1 MEIKM
6 SKILRA
12 IDSEGK
18 VRVFFIDSRDMVE
31 TARTI
36 HKTSPVATA
45 ALGRTLT
52 MTALIGSTMKDKEDT
67 VSVFIKGDGPLGQI
81 VTTARGDGSVKGYVA
96 NPAVHL
102 PKKANGK
109 LDVGGAVGKGSL
121 SITMDLGL
129 KEPYCGQVPLVTGE
143 IAEDFTYYYAKSQQ
157 IPTAISLGVLVDRDY
172 TVKQAGG
179 LFVQLMPG
187 CDEET
192 ADLIEKN
199 VTNLAPVTTM
209 LEEGMTPDLIVTSVF
224 AGLFFKYLDD
234 DEYNYKCDCSKE
246 KIEKALISLGE
257 KELKSM
263 IEEDHKAEVTCRF
276 CPEVYKFTEFDLIN
290 LLNKAKNK

>member
-1 MEIKM
+1 M

-12 IDSEGK
+12 IDSEGL
-18 VRVFFIDSRDMVE
+18 VRVSFVDSRDMVE
-31 TARTI
+31 EARKI
-36 HKTSPVATA
+36 HNTSPVATA

-52 MTALIGSTMKDKEDT
+52 MTALIGSGMKEKEDT

-81 VTTARGDGSVKGYVA
+81 VTTANGDGVVRGYVA
-96 NPAVHL
+96 NPRVHL
-102 PKKANGK
+102 PLKPNGK

-157 IPTAISLGVLVDRDY
+157 IPTAVSLGVLVDRDY

-192 ADLIEKN
+192 AELIEKN

-209 LEEGMTPDLIVTSVF
+209 LEEGMSPDLIVTSVF
-224 AGLFFKYLDD
+224 AGLFFKYLED
-234 DEYNYKCDCSKE
+234 DEYNYKCDCNRD

-257 KELKSM
+257 KELTDM
-263 IEEDHKAEVTCRF
+263 INEDHGAEVTCRF
-276 CPEVYKFTEFDLIN
+276 CPKVYKFTEFDLIE

>member
-1 MEIKM
+1 M
-6 SKILRA
+6 SKIIRA
-12 IDSEGK
+12 IDSQGL
-18 VRVFFIDSRDMVE
+18 VRVSFINSRDMVE
-31 TARTI
+31 EARRI

-52 MTALIGSTMKDKEDT
+52 MTALIGSGMKDKEDT

-81 VTTARGDGSVKGYVA
+81 VTTANGDGMVKGYVA

-102 PKKANGK
+102 PLKSNGK

-157 IPTAISLGVLVDRDY
+157 IPTAISLGVLVDTDY

-187 CDEET
+187 CDDET
-192 ADLIEKN
+192 AAIIEKN
-199 VTNLAPVTTM
+199 VTELPSVTTM
-209 LEEGMTPDLIVTSVF
+209 LEEGMSEDLIITSVF
-224 AGLFFKYLDD
+224 AGLFFKYLDE
-234 DEYNYKCDCSKE
+234 DEYNYKCDCSRG

-257 KELKSM
+257 KELRAM

-276 CPEVYKFTEFDLIN
+276 CPQAYKFTEFELIE
-290 LLNKAKNK
+290 LLNKAKIK

>member
-1 MEIKM
+1 M
-6 SKILRA
+6 SKILKA
-12 IDSEGK
+12 IDSQGL
-18 VRVFFIDSRDMVE
+18 VRVFFVDSRDIVE
-31 TARTI
+31 TARKI
-36 HKTSPVATA
+36 HNTSPVATA
-45 ALGRTLT
+45 ALGRAIT
-52 MTALIGSTMKDKEDT
+52 MTALIGSGMKDKEDT

-81 VTTARGDGSVKGYVA
+81 VTTANGNGSVKGYVA

-102 PKKANGK
+102 PLKDNGK

-187 CDEET
+187 CDDET
-192 ADLIEKN
+192 AALIEKN
-199 VTNLAPVTTM
+199 VTELPSVTTM

-234 DEYNYKCDCSKE
+234 DEYSYKCDCSRE
-246 KIEKALISLGE
+246 KIERALISLGE
-257 KELKSM
+257 KELKNM
-263 IEEDHKAEVTCRF
+263 IEEDHSAEVTCRF

>member
-1 MEIKM
+1 M

-12 IDSEGK
+12 IDSQGL
-18 VRVFFIDSRDMVE
+18 VRVSFINSRDMVE
-31 TARTI
+31 EARRI

-52 MTALIGSTMKDKEDT
+52 MTALIGSGMKDKEDT

-81 VTTARGDGSVKGYVA
+81 VTTANGDGMVKGYVA

-102 PKKANGK
+102 PLKSNGK

-157 IPTAISLGVLVDRDY
+157 IPTAISLGVLVDTDY

-187 CDEET
+187 CDDET
-192 ADLIEKN
+192 AAIIEKN
-199 VTNLAPVTTM
+199 VTELPPVTTM
-209 LEEGMTPDLIVTSVF
+209 LEEGMSEDLIITSVF
-224 AGLFFKYLDD
+224 AGLFFKYLDE
-234 DEYNYKCDCSKE
+234 DEYNYKCDCSRG

-257 KELKSM
+257 KELRAM
-263 IEEDHKAEVTCRF
+263 IEEDHKAEVSCRF
-276 CPEVYKFTEFDLIN
+276 CPQAYKFTEFELIE
-290 LLNKAKNK
+290 LLNKAKIK

>member
-1 MEIKM
+1 M
-6 SKILRA
+6 SKIIRA
-12 IDSEGK
+12 IDSQGL
-18 VRVFFIDSRDMVE
+18 VRVSFIDSRDMVE
-31 TARTI
+31 EARRI

-52 MTALIGSTMKDKEDT
+52 MTALIGSGMKDKRDT

-81 VTTARGDGSVKGYVA
+81 VTTANGDGAVKGYVA

-102 PKKANGK
+102 PLKSNGK

-121 SITMDLGL
+121 SMTMDLGL

-157 IPTAISLGVLVDRDY
+157 IPTAISLGVLVDTDY

-187 CDEET
+187 CDDET
-192 ADLIEKN
+192 AAIIEKN
-199 VTNLAPVTTM
+199 VTELPPVTTM
-209 LEEGMTPDLIVTSVF
+209 LEEGMSGDLIITSVM
-224 AGLFFKYLDD
+224 AGLFFKDLDGA
-234 DEYNYKCDCSKE
+234 EYNYKCDCSRE

-257 KELKSM
+257 KELLAM
-263 IEEDHKAEVTCRF
+263 INEDHKAEVTCRF
-276 CPEVYKFTEFDLIN
+276 CPEIYKFSEFELIE
-290 LLNKAKNK
+290 LLNKAKIK

>member
-1 MEIKM
+1 M

-12 IDSEGK
+12 IDSQGL
-18 VRVFFIDSRDMVE
+18 VRVFFIDGRDMVE
-31 TARTI
+31 KARQI
-36 HKTSPVATA
+36 HNTSPVATA
-45 ALGRTLT
+45 ALGRTLI
-52 MTALIGSTMKDKEDT
+52 MTALIGSGMKEKDDT

-81 VTTARGDGSVKGYVA
+81 VTTANGNGLVKGYVA

-102 PKKANGK
+102 PLKPNGK

-157 IPTAISLGVLVDRDY
+157 IPTAVSLGVLVDRDY

-179 LFVQLMPG
+179 LFVQLLPG
-187 CDEET
+187 CDDET
-192 ADLIEKN
+192 AALIEKN

-209 LEEGMTPDLIVTSVF
+209 LEEGMSPDLIVTSVF
-224 AGLFFKYLDD
+224 AGLFFKYLED
-234 DEYNYKCDCSKE
+234 DEYEYKCDCSRE

-257 KELKSM
+257 KELKAM
-263 IEEDHKAEVTCRF
+263 IEEDHFAEVTCRF
-276 CPEVYKFTEFDLIN
+276 CPNVYKFTEFDLIN

>member
-1 MEIKM
+1 M
-6 SKILRA
+6 SKIYKA
-12 IDSEGK
+12 IDSQGL
-18 VRVFFIDSRDMVE
+18 VRVFFVDSRDIVE
-31 TARTI
+31 TARKI
-36 HKTSPVATA
+36 HNTSPVATA
-45 ALGRTLT
+45 SLGRTLT
-52 MTALIGSTMKDKEDT
+52 MTALIGSGMKDKEDT

-81 VTTARGDGSVKGYVA
+81 VTTANGNGAVKGYVA

-102 PKKANGK
+102 PKKDNGK
-109 LDVGGAVGKGSL
+109 LDVGTAVGKGSL

-129 KEPYCGQVPLVTGE
+129 KEPYCGQVPLITGE

-172 TVKQAGG
+172 SVKQAGG

-187 CDEET
+187 CDDET
-192 ADLIEKN
+192 AALIEKN
-199 VTNLAPVTTM
+199 VTDLPSVTTM

-224 AGLFFKYLDD
+224 AGLFFKYLDE

-246 KIEKALISLGE
+246 KIERALISLGE
-257 KELKSM
+257 KELTAM

>member
-1 MEIKM
+1 M
-6 SKILRA
+6 SKILKA
-12 IDSEGK
+12 IDSQGL
-18 VRVFFIDSRDMVE
+18 VRVFFVDSRDIVE
-31 TARTI
+31 TARKI
-36 HKTSPVATA
+36 HNTSPVATA
-45 ALGRTLT
+45 ALGRAIT
-52 MTALIGSTMKDKEDT
+52 MTALIGSGMKDKEDT

-81 VTTARGDGSVKGYVA
+81 VTTANGNGSVKGYVA

-102 PKKANGK
+102 PLKDNGK

-187 CDEET
+187 CDDET
-192 ADLIEKN
+192 AALIEKN
-199 VTNLAPVTTM
+199 VTELPSVTTM

-234 DEYNYKCDCSKE
+234 DEYTYKCDCSRE
-246 KIEKALISLGE
+246 KIERALISLGE
-257 KELKSM
+257 KELKNM
-263 IEEDHKAEVTCRF
+263 IEEDHSAEVTCRF

>member
-1 MEIKM
+1 M
-6 SKILRA
+6 SKIYKA
-12 IDSEGK
+12 IDSQGL
-18 VRVFFIDSRDMVE
+18 VRVFFVDSRDIVE
-31 TARTI
+31 TARKI
-36 HKTSPVATA
+36 HNTSPVATA

-52 MTALIGSTMKDKEDT
+52 MTALIGSGMKDKEDT

-81 VTTARGDGSVKGYVA
+81 VTTANGNGTVKGYVA

-102 PKKANGK
+102 PLKDNGK
-109 LDVGGAVGKGSL
+109 LDVGGAVGKGNL

-172 TVKQAGG
+172 SVKQAGG

-187 CDEET
+187 CDDET
-192 ADLIEKN
+192 AALIEKN
-199 VTNLAPVTTM
+199 VTELPSVTTM
-209 LEEGMTPDLIVTSVF
+209 LEEGMTPDLIITSVF
-224 AGLFFKYLDD
+224 AGLFFKYLDE

-246 KIEKALISLGE
+246 KIERALISLGE
-257 KELKSM
+257 KELKNM

-276 CPEVYKFTEFDLIN
+276 CPEAYKFTEFDLIN
-290 LLNKAKNK
+290 LLNRAKNK

>member
-1 MEIKM
+1 M
-6 SKILRA
+6 SKIIRA
-12 IDSEGK
+12 IDSQGL
-18 VRVFFIDSRDMVE
+18 VRVSFIDSRDMVE
-31 TARTI
+31 EARRI

-52 MTALIGSTMKDKEDT
+52 MTALIGSGMKDKEDT

-81 VTTARGDGSVKGYVA
+81 VTTAKGDGSVKGYVA

-102 PKKANGK
+102 PLKSNGK

-157 IPTAISLGVLVDRDY
+157 IPTAISLGVLVDTDHS
-172 TVKQAGG
+172 VKQAGG

-187 CDEET
+187 CDDET
-192 ADLIEKN
+192 AALIEKN
-199 VTNLAPVTTM
+199 VTELPPVTTM
-209 LEEGMTPDLIVTSVF
+209 LEEGMSGDLIVTSVM
-224 AGLFFKYLDD
+224 AGLFFKDLDGA
-234 DEYNYKCDCSKE
+234 EYNYKCDCSRE

-257 KELKSM
+257 KELLAM
-263 IEEDHKAEVTCRF
+263 INEDHKAEVTCRF
-276 CPEVYKFTEFDLIN
+276 CPEIYKFTEFELIE
-290 LLNKAKNK
+290 LLNKAKIK

>member
-1 MEIKM
+1 M
-6 SKILRA
+6 SKIYKA
-12 IDSEGK
+12 IDSQGL
-18 VRVFFIDSRDMVE
+18 VRVFFVDSRDMVE
-31 TARTI
+31 TARKI
-36 HKTSPVATA
+36 HNTSPVATA

-52 MTALIGSTMKDKEDT
+52 MTALIGSGMKDKEDT

-81 VTTARGDGSVKGYVA
+81 VTTANGNGAVKGYVA

-102 PKKANGK
+102 PLKSNGK
-109 LDVGGAVGKGSL
+109 LDVGAAVGKGSL

-172 TVKQAGG
+172 SVKRSGG

-187 CDEET
+187 CDDET
-192 ADLIEKN
+192 AALIEKN
-199 VTNLAPVTTM
+199 VTELPSVTTM

-234 DEYNYKCDCSKE
+234 DEYSYKCDCSRE
-246 KIEKALISLGE
+246 KIERALISLGE
-257 KELKSM
+257 KELKNM

>member
-1 MEIKM
+1 M

-12 IDSEGK
+12 IDSQGL
-18 VRVFFIDSRDMVE
+18 VRVSFIDSRDMVE
-31 TARTI
+31 TARQI
-36 HKTSPVATA
+36 HNTSPVATA

-52 MTALIGSTMKDKEDT
+52 MTALIGSGMEDKEDT
-67 VSVFIKGDGPLGQI
+67 VSVFIKGDGPMGQI
-81 VTTARGDGSVKGYVA
+81 VTTANGDGMVKGCVA

-102 PKKANGK
+102 PLKSNGK

-121 SITMDLGL
+121 AITMDLGL

-157 IPTAISLGVLVDRDY
+157 IPTAISLGVLVDRDH

-179 LFVQLMPG
+179 LFIQLMPG
-187 CDEET
+187 CDDET
-192 ADLIEKN
+192 AAIIEKN
-199 VTNLAPVTTM
+199 VTELPPVTTM
-209 LEEGMTPDLIVTSVF
+209 LEEGMSGDLIITSVM
-224 AGLFFKYLDD
+224 AGLFFKDLDGA
-234 DEYNYKCDCSKE
+234 EYNYQCDCSRE

-257 KELKSM
+257 KELRAM

-276 CPEVYKFTEFDLIN
+276 CPQVYKFTEFDLIE
-290 LLNKAKNK
+290 LLNQAKIK

>member
-1 MEIKM
+1 M

-12 IDSEGK
+12 IDKDGL
-18 VRVFFIDSRDMVE
+18 VRVFFIDSRDIVE
-31 TARTI
+31 EARKI

-52 MTALIGSTMKDKEDT
+52 MTALIGSGMKEKEDT

-81 VTTARGDGSVKGYVA
+81 VTTANGNGVVRGYVA

-102 PKKANGK
+102 PLKDNGK
-109 LDVGGAVGKGSL
+109 LDVGNAVGKGSL

-172 TVKQAGG
+172 SVKQAGG

-187 CDEET
+187 CDDET
-192 ADLIEKN
+192 AALIEKN
-199 VTNLAPVTTM
+199 VTNLPSVTTM

-224 AGLFFKYLDD
+224 AGLFFKYLED
-234 DEYNYKCDCSKE
+234 DEYNYQCDCSRE

-257 KELKSM
+257 KELLDM
-263 IEEDHKAEVTCRF
+263 INEDHGAEVTCRF
-276 CPEVYKFTEFDLIN
+276 CPKIYKFTEFNLID

>member
-1 MEIKM
+1 M
-6 SKILRA
+6 SKILKA
-12 IDSEGK
+12 IDSQGL
-18 VRVFFIDSRDMVE
+18 VRVFFVNSRDIVE
-31 TARTI
+31 TARKI
-36 HKTSPVATA
+36 HNTSPVATA
-45 ALGRTLT
+45 ALGRAIT
-52 MTALIGSTMKDKEDT
+52 MTALIGSGMKDKEDT

-81 VTTARGDGSVKGYVA
+81 VTTANGNGSVKGYVA

-102 PKKANGK
+102 PLKDNGK

-172 TVKQAGG
+172 SVKQAGG

-187 CDEET
+187 CDDET
-192 ADLIEKN
+192 AALIEKN
-199 VTNLAPVTTM
+199 VTELPSVTTM

-234 DEYNYKCDCSKE
+234 DEYTYKCDCSRE
-246 KIEKALISLGE
+246 KIERALISLGE
-257 KELKSM
+257 KELKNM

-276 CPEVYKFTEFDLIN
+276 CPEVYKFTEFELIE
-290 LLNKAKNK
+290 LLNRAKIK

>member
-1 MEIKM
+1 M

-12 IDSEGK
+12 IDSQGL
-18 VRVFFIDSRDMVE
+18 VRVSFINSRDMVE
-31 TARTI
+31 EARRI

-52 MTALIGSTMKDKEDT
+52 MTALIGSGMKDKEDT

-81 VTTARGDGSVKGYVA
+81 VTTAKGDGMVKGYVA

-102 PKKANGK
+102 PKKSNGK
-109 LDVGGAVGKGSL
+109 LDVGAAVGKGSL

-157 IPTAISLGVLVDRDY
+157 IPTAISLGVLVDTDY

-187 CDEET
+187 CDDET
-192 ADLIEKN
+192 AAIIEKN
-199 VTNLAPVTTM
+199 VTELPSVTTM
-209 LEEGMTPDLIVTSVF
+209 LEEGMSEDLIITSVF
-224 AGLFFKYLDD
+224 AGLFFKYLDE
-234 DEYNYKCDCSKE
+234 DEYNYKCDCSRD

-257 KELKSM
+257 KELKAM

-276 CPEVYKFTEFDLIN
+276 CPQSYKFTEFELIE
-290 LLNKAKNK
+290 LLNKVKIK

>member
-1 MEIKM
+1 M
-6 SKILRA
+6 SKIYKA
-12 IDSEGK
+12 IDSQGL
-18 VRVFFIDSRDMVE
+18 VRVFFVDSRDMVE
-31 TARTI
+31 AARKI
-36 HKTSPVATA
+36 HNTSPVATA

-52 MTALIGSTMKDKEDT
+52 MTALIGSGMKDKEDT

-81 VTTARGDGSVKGYVA
+81 VTTANGNGSVKGYVA

-102 PKKANGK
+102 PKKDNGK
-109 LDVGGAVGKGSL
+109 LDVGAAVGKGSL

-187 CDEET
+187 CDDET
-192 ADLIEKN
+192 AALIEKN
-199 VTNLAPVTTM
+199 VTELPSVTTM
-209 LEEGMTPDLIVTSVF
+209 LEEGMTPDLIITSVF
-224 AGLFFKYLDD
+224 AGLFFKYLDE
-234 DEYNYKCDCSKE
+234 DEYNYKCDCSRE
-246 KIEKALISLGE
+246 KIERALISLGE
-257 KELKSM
+257 KELRNM

>member
-1 MEIKM
+1 M
-6 SKILRA
+6 SKIYKA
-12 IDSEGK
+12 IDSQGL
-18 VRVFFIDSRDMVE
+18 VRVFFVDSRDMVE
-31 TARTI
+31 TARKI
-36 HKTSPVATA
+36 HNTSPVATA

-52 MTALIGSTMKDKEDT
+52 MTARIGSGMKDKEDT

-81 VTTARGDGSVKGYVA
+81 VTTANGNGSVKGYVA

-102 PKKANGK
+102 PKKDNGK
-109 LDVGGAVGKGSL
+109 LDVGAAVGKGSL

-172 TVKQAGG
+172 SVKQAGG

-187 CDEET
+187 CDDET
-192 ADLIEKN
+192 AALIEKN
-199 VTNLAPVTTM
+199 VTELKSVTTM

-224 AGLFFKYLDD
+224 AGLFFKYLDE

-246 KIEKALISLGE
+246 KIERALISLGE
-257 KELKSM
+257 KELRAM

-290 LLNKAKNK
+290 LLEKAKNK

>member
-1 MEIKM
+1 M

-12 IDSEGK
+12 IDSEGF
-18 VRVFFIDSRDMVE
+18 VRVSFIDSRDMVE
-31 TARTI
+31 TARKI

-52 MTALIGSTMKDKEDT
+52 MTALIGSGMKEKDDT

-81 VTTARGDGSVKGYVA
+81 VTTANGDGSVKGYVA

-102 PKKANGK
+102 PKKPNGK

-121 SITMDLGL
+121 AITMDLGL

-172 TVKQAGG
+172 SVKQAGG

-192 ADLIEKN
+192 ATLIEKN

-209 LEEGMTPDLIVTSVF
+209 LEEGMSPDLIVTSVF

-234 DEYNYKCDCSKE
+234 DEYNYKCDCKRE

-257 KELKSM
+257 KELKAM
-263 IEEDHKAEVTCRF
+263 IDEDHKAEVTCRF
-276 CPEVYKFTEFDLIN
+276 CPEVYKFTEFELIN

>member
-1 MEIKM
+1 M
-6 SKILRA
+6 SKIIRA
-12 IDSEGK
+12 IDSQGL
-18 VRVFFIDSRDMVE
+18 VRVSFTNSRDMVE
-31 TARTI
+31 EARRI

-52 MTALIGSTMKDKEDT
+52 MTALIGSGMKDKEDT

-81 VTTARGDGSVKGYVA
+81 VTTANGDGAVKGYVA

-102 PKKANGK
+102 PLKSNGK

-157 IPTAISLGVLVDRDY
+157 IPTAISLGVLVDTDY

-187 CDEET
+187 CDDET
-192 ADLIEKN
+192 AALIEKN
-199 VTNLAPVTTM
+199 VTELPPVTTM
-209 LEEGMTPDLIVTSVF
+209 LEEGMSEDLIITSVF
-224 AGLFFKYLDD
+224 AGLFFKYLDE
-234 DEYNYKCDCSKE
+234 DEYNYQCDCNRE

-257 KELKSM
+257 KELTAM

-276 CPEVYKFTEFDLIN
+276 CPQAYKFTEFELIE
-290 LLNKAKNK
+290 LLNRAKIK

>member
-1 MEIKM
+1 M

-12 IDSEGK
+12 IDSEGL
-18 VRVFFIDSRDMVE
+18 VRVSFIDSRDMVE
-31 TARTI
+31 AARKI

-52 MTALIGSTMKDKEDT
+52 MTALIGSGMKEKDDT
-67 VSVFIKGDGPLGQI
+67 VSVFVKGDGPLGQI
-81 VTTARGDGSVKGYVA
+81 VTTANGNGAVKGYVA
-96 NPAVHL
+96 NPCVHL

-192 ADLIEKN
+192 ATLIEKN

-209 LEEGMTPDLIVTSVF
+209 LEEGMSPDLIVTSVF
-224 AGLFFKYLDD
+224 AGLFFKYLED
-234 DEYNYKCDCSKE
+234 DEYNYQCDCSQE

-257 KELKSM
+257 KELTSM
-263 IEEDHKAEVTCRF
+263 ISEDHKAEVTCRF
-276 CPEVYKFTEFDLIN
+276 CPKVYKFTEFDLIE
-290 LLNKAKNK
+290 LLKKAKNK